1 MKRLFTLIV
10 LIILARAGFATV
22 VHVENI
28 AAYEAVPDGTLVE
41 FDNTVTELAQYG
53 DYLYVRDRSGCAVFY
68 GRTGKSYYNSAVI
81 PSGFQGVKITSNGE
95 PMLTE
100 LSNFKDRIGFTHYH
114 PDSITADEVGPD
126 MFAHLVFLDSV
137 TYQLDEVYYGY
148 GYLGTLKDKYGN
160 SCPIL
165 FGTMGVSPPENQ
177 SVLYNVTAVVGSS
190 TASGEV
196 SYHLLPTNFERIV
209 SDDPPLVISPSQV
222 GPETFGKNVVLCN
235 VSYDYGVITDLNGE
249 TCEYLLTYI
258 PILPQVLAW
267 SYNIYGVVETYDSQ
281 EPGGAYG
288 GGNGQETR
296 YRVFVTGIG
305 LNAEHEDTADVKRI
319 QGLYNLAN
327 VRWAEYFD
335 LTGRVVTPLTAVYQK
350 GKYLYVKDIYDDFG
364 LVYGDIDGSFRNGD
378 IIEGA
383 IAKARYIG
391 GEWRIQ
397 PSVPSSFV
405 KAGFGEH
412 VYPDEVTVADVN
424 ESMIHRYVAFNNV
437 NVVQQDETVFRM
449 SDNTGEMMLINYF
462 NVEFPPRATHH
473 WLYDD
478 GEFNIADLNCL
489 IDAIL
494 ENSTNPDMWDG
505 TYFVEGF
512 LSHGPTG
519 QVVLFP
525 IGYYRGESF
534 DVNDDNEVNIADVD
548 VLIDIILDN
557 SR

>member
-1 MKRLFTLIV
+1 MLA
-10 LIILARAGFATV
+10 LARAGLATV

-28 AAYEAVPDGTLVE
+28 AAYEAVPDSTLVE
-41 FDNTVTELAQYG
+41 FDNTVAALAQYG
-53 DYLYVRDRSGCAVFY
+53 DYLYVRDSSGCAVFR
-68 GRTGKSYYNSAVI
+68 GNTGKFYNVGAVI
-81 PSGFQGVKITSNGE
+81 PSGFQGVKITSDGE

-100 LSNFKDRIGFTHYH
+100 LTNFQTRIGYTHCP

-137 TYQLDEVYYGY
+137 TYQLDDEVYYDHDY
-148 GYLGTLKDKYGN
+148 VYLGTLKDKYGN
-160 SCPIL
+160 TCPIL

-190 TASGEV
+190 KASGEV
-196 SYHLLPTNFERIV
+196 SYYLLPTNFERIV

-222 GPETFGKNVVLCN
+222 GPETFGKNVVLRY
-235 VSYDYGVITDLNGE
+235 VSYDNGVITDLNGE
-249 TCEYLLTYI
+249 TCEYLLTFI

-267 SYNIYGVVETYDSQ
+267 SYNIYGVVETYDNQ
-281 EPGGAYG
+281 EPGWPYG
-288 GGNGQETR
+288 GGNGQGTR
-296 YRVFVTGIG
+296 YRVFVTDIG
-305 LNAEHEDTADVKRI
+305 LNAEHKDTVDVKGI

-364 LVYGDIDGSFRNGD
+364 LVYGDIDGSFSNGD

-405 KAGFGEH
+405 KAGFGGH
-412 VYPDEVTVADVN
+412 IYPDEVTVANVN

-525 IGYYRGESF
+525 NGYYRGESF
-534 DVNDDNEVNIADVD
+534 DVNDDNEVNIADINA
-548 VLIDIILDN
+548 LIDIILDN